1 MLAKLIRIL
10 RNPTLISE
18 RLMAR
23 QAAAFYA
30 QRTEAENDA
39 ERLAVL
45 GDVSAFVAEARATP
59 TYQRLAAEASDPARQ
74 TAMSQTTSLADCVT
88 MYCLIRQFKP
98 KVMVETGVFYGGLSA
113 MILHAM
119 AANGGGS
126 LYSIDLP
133 VESDGLPADQR
144 GALVPED
151 LRHMW
156 RLILGDSREELPK
169 LLKKLRQ
176 IDAFNHDSLHT
187 TEHMLWEYET
197 AWPYL
202 RIGGVISSH
211 DVLTTPAWGRFGR
224 RYRKGI
230 GQYGRVYRLGMAVKT
245 ADIRPPKP

>member
-98 KVMVETGVFYGGLSA
+98 
-113 MILHAM
+113 
-119 AANGGGS
+119 
-126 LYSIDLP
+126 
-133 VESDGLPADQR
+133 
-144 GALVPED
+144 
-151 LRHMW
+151 
-156 RLILGDSREELPK
+156 
-169 LLKKLRQ
+169 
-176 IDAFNHDSLHT
+176 
-187 TEHMLWEYET
+187 
-197 AWPYL
+197 
-202 RIGGVISSH
+202 
-211 DVLTTPAWGRFGR
+211 
-224 RYRKGI
+224 
-230 GQYGRVYRLGMAVKT
+230 
-245 ADIRPPKP
+245 